1 MIRKDFTFIIPA
13 AGRSKRFKTKKS
25 KIFYIYKKKT
35 LIQHIIEKCLKFSKN
50 IIIVSNK
57 KNLNEL
63 KLNLIKYKNKNI
75 KIVIQ
80 KKQKGMGDAISIAMN
95 RVKTK
100 FSSVIWSDQ
109 IYLNNETIKKTINFF
124 LKKKSILCF
133 PVYKKKLPYVYIIR
147 DKKNKFQDIIQTREM
162 NKNIKMGESDCGF
175 FVFKSK
181 IVKEKLKFLIKK
193 KLILTKKTREIDFLK
208 SFKFLKQTGNI
219 DLINAKNYKDTIGI
233 NFLGDLI

>member
-1 MIRKDFTFIIPA
+1 MNKKDFTFIIPA

-25 KIFYIYKKKT
+25 KIFYIYKNKT

-95 RVKTK
+95 KVKTK

-109 IYLNNETIKKTINFF
+109 IYLNNETILYLLHDT
-124 LKKKSILCF
+124 
-133 PVYKKKLPYVYIIR
+133 
-147 DKKNKFQDIIQTREM
+147 M
-162 NKNIKMGESDCGF
+162 N
-175 FVFKSK
+175 
-181 IVKEKLKFLIKK
+181 
-193 KLILTKKTREIDFLK
+193 
-208 SFKFLKQTGNI
+208 
-219 DLINAKNYKDTIGI
+219 
-233 NFLGDLI
+233 